1 LIETGYSLEE
11 LKFTMSVLEIRNLH
25 ASVEDTE
32 ILKGV
37 NLTLHSGEVHALM
50 GPNGSGKS
58 TLGYVIAGHPHYK
71 VTEGDILLDGE
82 SILDMEADERSKA
95 GIFLAFQYPVA
106 VPGVTVANFLRT
118 AVSNM
123 RGYTE
128 RSNGNGNSGVIGS
141 NLMPMREFRRELNAK
156 MKEYNVDPSFA
167 RRYLN
172 DGFSGGEKKRT
183 EVLQMAMLEP
193 AFAILDESDS
203 GLDIDA
209 LRVVSDGINKL
220 TTPDRGFLL
229 VTHYQRILNYVKPD
243 HVSIFFDGRVVM
255 TGGPEVAHMLE
266 ERGYGWV
273 EEEFKN
279 AEVVAA

>member
-1 LIETGYSLEE
+1 
-11 LKFTMSVLEIRNLH
+11 MSVLEIRNLH
-25 ASVEDTE
+25 ASVEDRE

-37 NLTLHSGEVHALM
+37 NLTLRSGEIHALM

-58 TLGYVIAGHPHYK
+58 TLAYLIAGHPHY
-71 VTEGDILLDGE
+71 VVSEGDILVDGE
-82 SILDMEADERSKA
+82 SVLGMEPDERTKA

-106 VPGVTVANFLRT
+106 VPGVSVANFLRT
-118 AVSNM
+118 AVSNV
-123 RGYTE
+123 RGYTARPAE
-128 RSNGNGNSGVIGS
+128 GRGGVIGS
-141 NLMPMREFRRELNAK
+141 NLMPMREFRKELNDK
-156 MKEYNVDPSFA
+156 MKEFNVDPSFA

-193 AFAILDESDS
+193 KFAIMDESDS

-220 TTPDRGFLL
+220 ATPERGFLL
-229 VTHYQRILNYVKPD
+229 ITHYQRLLNYVKP
-243 HVSIFFDGRVVM
+243 HYVSIFYGGRVVM

-266 ERGYGWV
+266 EKGYGWV
-273 EEEFKN
+273 EREFG
-279 AEVVAA
+279 AEAVVA

>member
-1 LIETGYSLEE
+1 
-11 LKFTMSVLEIRNLH
+11 MSVLEIRNLH
-25 ASVEDTE
+25 ATVGDTE

-37 NLTLHSGEVHALM
+37 NLTLRSGEIHAMM

-58 TLGYVIAGHPHYK
+58 TLSYVIAGHPHYTI
-71 VTEGDILLDGE
+71 TEGDILLDGE
-82 SILDMEADERSKA
+82 SIVEMEADERARA

-106 VPGVTVANFLRT
+106 VPGVSVANFLRT
-118 AVSNM
+118 AVSNV

-128 RSNGNGNSGVIGS
+128 AESKGNSGVIGS
-141 NLMPMREFRRELNAK
+141 NLMPMREFRRELNSK
-156 MKEYNVDPSFA
+156 MTEFNVDSSFA

-193 AFAILDESDS
+193 KFAILDESDS

-209 LRVVSDGINKL
+209 LKVVSDGINKL
-220 TTPDRGFLL
+220 ATENRGFLL
-229 VTHYQRILNYVKPD
+229 ITHYNRILEYVKPD
-243 HVSIFFDGRVVM
+243 YVSIFFGGRIVK

-266 ERGYGWV
+266 EKGYKWV
-273 EEEFKN
+273 EEEL
-279 AEVVAA
+279 AGEAVLA

>member
-1 LIETGYSLEE
+1 
-11 LKFTMSVLEIRNLH
+11 MSVLEIRNLH
-25 ASVEDTE
+25 ATVADNE

-37 NLTLHSGEVHALM
+37 NLTLHSGEIHAVM

-58 TLGYVIAGHPHYK
+58 TLAYVIAGHPHYEI
-71 VTEGDILLDGE
+71 TQGDILLDGE
-82 SILDMEADERSKA
+82 SILEMEADERSRA
-95 GIFLAFQYPVA
+95 GLFLAFQYPVA
-106 VPGVTVANFLRT
+106 VPGVSVANFLRT
-118 AVSNM
+118 AVSNV
-123 RGYTE
+123 RGYTSKPAE
-128 RSNGNGNSGVIGS
+128 EGRAGMIGS
-141 NLMPMREFRRELNAK
+141 NLMPMREFRRELTDK

-193 AFAILDESDS
+193 KFAILDESDS

-220 TTPDRGFLL
+220 ATQDRGFLL
-229 VTHYQRILNYVKPD
+229 ITHYQRMLNYVKPD
-243 HVSIFFDGRVVM
+243 KVSIFFGGRIVM

-273 EEEFKN
+273 EEEFGDKAA
-279 AEVVAA
+279 AEAETAAA

>member
-1 LIETGYSLEE
+1 
-11 LKFTMSVLEIRNLH
+11 MSVLEIRNLH
-25 ASVEDTE
+25 AKVADSE

-37 NLTLHSGEVHALM
+37 NLTLNSGEIHAVM

-58 TLGYVIAGHPHYK
+58 TLAYVIAGHPHYE

-82 SILDMEADERSKA
+82 SILEMEADERSRA
-95 GIFLAFQYPVA
+95 GLFLAFQYPVA
-106 VPGVTVANFLRT
+106 VPGVSVANFLRT
-118 AVSNM
+118 AVSNV
-123 RGYTE
+123 RGYTSRPVE
-128 RSNGNGNSGVIGS
+128 EGRAGMIGS
-141 NLMPMREFRRELNAK
+141 NLMPMREFRRELTDK

-193 AFAILDESDS
+193 KFAILDESDS

-220 TTPDRGFLL
+220 ATEERGFLL
-229 VTHYQRILNYVKPD
+229 ITHYQRMLNYVKPD
-243 HVSIFFDGRVVM
+243 KVSIFYGGRIVM
-255 TGGPEVAHMLE
+255 TGGPEVALMLE
-266 ERGYGWV
+266 ERGYSWV
-273 EEEFKN
+273 EQEFSAEPQPGEEPVI
-279 AEVVAA
+279 AGGSAA

>member
-1 LIETGYSLEE
+1 
-11 LKFTMSVLEIRNLH
+11 MSVLEIRNLH
-25 ASVEDTE
+25 AVVEDAE

-37 NLTLHSGEVHALM
+37 NLTLRSGEIHALM

-58 TLGYVIAGHPHYK
+58 TLAYVIAGHPHYE
-71 VTEGDILLDGE
+71 VTEGDILIDGQ
-82 SILDMEADERSKA
+82 SLLDMEADERTRA
-95 GIFLAFQYPVA
+95 GVFLAFQYPVA
-106 VPGVTVANFLRT
+106 VPGVSVANFLRT
-118 AVSNM
+118 AVSNV
-123 RGYTE
+123 RGYTQQAE
-128 RSNGNGNSGVIGS
+128 NNGNSPAVIGS
-141 NLMPMREFRRELNAK
+141 NLMPMREFRRELNEK
-156 MKEYNVDPSFA
+156 MKEFNVDPSFA

-193 AFAILDESDS
+193 KFAILDESDS

-220 TTPDRGFLL
+220 ATSDRGFLL
-229 VTHYQRILNYVKPD
+229 ITHYQRILNYVKPD
-243 HVSIFFDGRVVM
+243 YVSIFFRGRIVQ

-273 EEEFKN
+273 EKEF
-279 AEVVAA
+279 ADEPVTA

>member
-1 LIETGYSLEE
+1 
-11 LKFTMSVLEIRNLH
+11 MSVLEIRDLH
-25 ASVEDTE
+25 ATVEDSE

-37 NLTLHSGEVHALM
+37 NLTLHSGEIHAVM

-58 TLGYVIAGHPHYK
+58 TLAYVIAGHPHYE
-71 VTEGDILLDGE
+71 VTGGDILLDGE
-82 SILDMEADERSKA
+82 SILEMEADERSRA

-106 VPGVTVANFLRT
+106 VPGVSVANFLRT
-118 AVSNM
+118 AVSNV
-123 RGYTE
+123 RGYTTKPVE
-128 RSNGNGNSGVIGS
+128 EGRVGVIGS
-141 NLMPMREFRRELNAK
+141 NLMPMRDFRRELTDK
-156 MKEYNVDPSFA
+156 MKEYNVDASFA

-193 AFAILDESDS
+193 KFAILDESDS

-220 TTPDRGFLL
+220 ATENRGFLL
-229 VTHYQRILNYVKPD
+229 ITHYQRMLNYVKPD
-243 HVSIFFDGRVVM
+243 KVSIFYQGRIVM

-266 ERGYGWV
+266 ERGYTWV
-273 EEEFKN
+273 EKEFADSN
-279 AEVVAA
+279 PVTA

>member
-1 LIETGYSLEE
+1 
-11 LKFTMSVLEIRNLH
+11 MSVLEIRNLH
-25 ASVEDTE
+25 AGVEGAK

-37 NLTLHSGEVHALM
+37 NLTLRSGEIHALM

-58 TLGYVIAGHPHYK
+58 TLGYVIAGHPHYQ
-71 VTEGDILLDGE
+71 VYDGDILLDGE
-82 SILDMEADERSKA
+82 SILDMEADERTKA

-106 VPGVTVANFLRT
+106 VPGVSVANFLRT
-118 AVSNM
+118 AVSNV
-123 RGYTE
+123 RGYTDRARE
-128 RSNGNGNSGVIGS
+128 NGNNGTIGS

-156 MKEYNVDPSFA
+156 MKEFNVDPSFA

-193 AFAILDESDS
+193 KFAILDESDS

-209 LRVVSDGINKL
+209 LRVVADGINKL
-220 TTPDRGFLL
+220 ATPDRGFLL
-229 VTHYQRILNYVKPD
+229 ITHYQRILNYVKPD
-243 HVSIFFDGRVVM
+243 YVSIFYNGRVVQ

-273 EEEFKN
+273 EEEFG
-279 AEVVAA
+279 AEAQPA

>member
-1 LIETGYSLEE
+1 
-11 LKFTMSVLEIRNLH
+11 MSVLEIRNLH
-25 ASVEDTE
+25 ASVEDRE

-37 NLTLHSGEVHALM
+37 NLTLRSGEIHALM

-58 TLGYVIAGHPHYK
+58 TLAYVIAGHPHYEI
-71 VTEGDILLDGE
+71 TDGDILIDGE
-82 SILDMEADERSKA
+82 SILEMEPDERTKV

-106 VPGVTVANFLRT
+106 VPGVSVANFLRT
-118 AVSNM
+118 AVSNV
-123 RGYTE
+123 RGYTAQAPTAE
-128 RSNGNGNSGVIGS
+128 GRGGVIGS
-141 NLMPMREFRRELNAK
+141 NLMPMREFRKELTEK
-156 MKEYNVDPSFA
+156 MKEFNVDPSFA

-193 AFAILDESDS
+193 KFAIMDESDS

-220 TTPDRGFLL
+220 ATPDRGFLL
-229 VTHYQRILNYVKPD
+229 ITHYQRLLNYVKP
-243 HVSIFFDGRVVM
+243 HYVSIFFDGRVVM

-273 EEEFKN
+273 EREFG
-279 AEVVAA
+279 AEAVAA

>member
-1 LIETGYSLEE
+1 
-11 LKFTMSVLEIRNLH
+11 MSILEIRNLH
-25 ASVEDTE
+25 ATVGDTQ

-37 NLTLHSGEVHALM
+37 NLTLRSGEIHAMM

-58 TLGYVIAGHPHYK
+58 TLSYIIAGHPHYA

-82 SILDMEADERSKA
+82 SILDMEADERARA

-106 VPGVTVANFLRT
+106 VPGVSVANFLRT
-118 AVSNM
+118 AVSNV

-128 RSNGNGNSGVIGS
+128 AEKNGNGNGSSGVIGS
-141 NLMPMREFRRELNAK
+141 NLMPMREFRRELTAK
-156 MKEYNVDPSFA
+156 MKEFNVDSSFA

-193 AFAILDESDS
+193 KFAILDESDS

-209 LRVVSDGINKL
+209 LQVVSDGINKL
-220 TTPDRGFLL
+220 ATENRGFLL
-229 VTHYQRILNYVKPD
+229 ITHYQRILNYVKPD
-243 HVSIFFDGRVVM
+243 YVSIFFGGRIVK
-255 TGGPEVAHMLE
+255 TGGPEVAQMLE
-266 ERGYGWV
+266 ERGYKWV
-273 EEEFKN
+273 EEELVGEL
-279 AEVVAA
+279 APA

>member
-1 LIETGYSLEE
+1 
-11 LKFTMSVLEIRNLH
+11 MSVLEIKNLH
-25 ASVEDTE
+25 ATVEDNE

-37 NLTLHSGEVHALM
+37 NLTLKSGEIHALM

-58 TLGYVIAGHPHYK
+58 TLAYVIAGHPHYEI
-71 VTEGDILLDGE
+71 TEGDILLDGE
-82 SILDMEADERSKA
+82 SMLEMEADERTAA

-106 VPGVTVANFLRT
+106 VPGVSVANFLRT
-118 AVSNM
+118 AVSNV

-128 RSNGNGNSGVIGS
+128 QENSRSGVIGS

-156 MKEYNVDPSFA
+156 MKEYNVDSAFA

-193 AFAILDESDS
+193 KFAILDESDS

-220 TTPDRGFLL
+220 ATEERGFLMI
-229 VTHYQRILNYVKPD
+229 THYQRMLNYVKPD
-243 HVSIFFDGRVVM
+243 YISIFYGGRIVK
-255 TGGPEVAHMLE
+255 TGGPEIATILE
-266 ERGYGWV
+266 EKGYGWV
-273 EEEFKN
+273 EEEFGEKKSQ
-279 AEVVAA
+279 